1 MQALGGQVIKTQTMA
16 NVKTLLSSVKSTS
29 IGTCECCEEPVYDPA
44 HQLAR
49 TIFAALP
56 LIPGMDAQAIYEEI
70 VIHIEE
76 AFGELL
82 VLADEF
88 DEAEM
93 TVN

>member
-1 MQALGGQVIKTQTMA
+1 MG
-16 NVKTLLSSVKSTS
+16 KTLLDSIKSPT

-56 LIPGMDAQAIYEEI
+56 PIPNANAQALYDEI
-70 VIHIEE
+70 VKHIEE

-88 DEAEM
+88 GVEIDEDIEA
-93 TVN
+93 VN